1 MRIISGSHKGK
12 RIVAPDNLP
21 VRPTTDFAKEGL
33 FNVLN
38 NYFNFDAVHVL
49 DLFAGTGNMS
59 YEFAARGALSVVS
72 VDSNAHCANFI
83 RRTAQ
88 QLGFSNMAVVNLD
101 APLFLTNCKSQY
113 NIIFADPPY
122 DWGGYDTLPHLVL
135 DHHLLLPDG
144 FLVIE
149 HPITVSFEQY
159 PKFYQQ
165 RSYGKVNFSIF
176 AENL

>member
-1 MRIISGSHKGK
+1 MRIISGYHRGK
-12 RIVAPDNLP
+12 QIKAPDNLP

-38 NYFNFDAVHVL
+38 NYFHFDAVQVL
-49 DLFAGTGNMS
+49 DLFAGTGNIS

-72 VDSNAHCANFI
+72 VDSHAGCANFI

-88 QLGFSNMAVVNLD
+88 ALDFKNISVFNLD
-101 APLFLTNCKSQY
+101 AILFLNNCKSKF

-122 DWGGYDTLPHLVL
+122 NWDSYAVLPQLVT
-135 DHHLLLPDG
+135 DNNLLLPDG

-149 HPITVSFEQY
+149 HPVAISFREH

-165 RSYGKVNFSIF
+165 RAYGKVNFSIF